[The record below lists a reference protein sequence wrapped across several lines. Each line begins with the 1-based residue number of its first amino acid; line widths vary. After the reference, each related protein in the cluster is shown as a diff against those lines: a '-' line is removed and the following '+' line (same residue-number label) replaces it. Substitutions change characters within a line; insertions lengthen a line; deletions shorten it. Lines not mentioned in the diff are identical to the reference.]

1 MRFLKLTTLSFFLI
15 GIAGP
20 RSFAQGRNEVGFSV
34 GAGSLQVDPGGGATV
49 VSSFAYQLHLSRHFS
64 IESVITPVSANTS
77 SASSMKFASQKRA
90 SLVHS
95 FHSIASNWSCNCMP
109 LSSATSQRVQQ

>member
-1 MRFLKLTTLSFFLI
+1 MEVKMRFLKLTILSFFLI

-49 VSSFAYQLHLSRHFS
+49 VSSFSYQVHLSRHFS
-64 IESVITPVSANTS
+64 VEGAIESFNYKVPAGPSGSTYKDDYLGAEAAVVYDLLPN
-77 SASSMKFASQKRA
+77 
-90 SLVHS
+90 L
-95 FHSIASNWSCNCMP
+95 
-109 LSSATSQRVQQ
+109 